1 MAKLTDTNAFE
12 GESLAADFR
21 ADGATGLT
29 VNLANG
35 TTAKNFTATRA
46 GDLWHIAASPTDL
59 KGLTGRVRWVA
70 FASKGEGS
78 AAETNVIANGE
89 IYIRPLVS
97 QFREVIAAIDEAIKS
112 WDTNP
117 NHTVTVG
124 EITITAKTRDDLIKA
139 RAFWQGRADADE
151 AGTKVT
157 SGPRRVLTCF
167 GRY

>member
-1 MAKLTDTNAFE
+1 MAKLTDTSAFE
-12 GESLAADFR
+12 GESLAADFK

-35 TTAKNFTATRA
+35 TTAKNFTATKD
-46 GDLWHIAASPTDL
+46 GDLWHFAAAPADL
-59 KGLTGRVRWVA
+59 KGITGRVRWVA
-70 FASKGEGS
+70 FAAKGD
-78 AAETNVIANGE
+78 ETSVIANGE
-89 IYIRPLVS
+89 LYIRPLVS
-97 QFREVIAAIDEAIKS
+97 PHRAVVAAIDEALKS

-157 SGPRRVLTCF
+157 SGPRRVVTCF

>member
-1 MAKLTDTNAFE
+1 MAKLTDTSAFE
-12 GESLAADFR
+12 GESLAADFK

-35 TTAKNFTATRA
+35 TTVKNFIATRA
-46 GDLWHIAASPTDL
+46 GDLWHLAASPDDL
-59 KGLTGRVRWVA
+59 KGLTGRVRWAA
-70 FASKGEGS
+70 FAVKGD
-78 AAETNVIANGE
+78 ETSVIANGE
-89 IYIRPLVS
+89 IYIRPIVS
-97 QFREVIAAIDEAIKS
+97 KFREVIAAIDEALKS

>member
-1 MAKLTDTNAFE
+1 MAKLTDTSAFE
-12 GESLAADFR
+12 GESLAADFK

-29 VNLANG
+29 INLANG

-70 FASKGEGS
+70 FASKGD
-78 AAETNVIANGE
+78 ETSVIANGE
-89 IYIRPLVS
+89 LYIRPLVS
-97 QFREVIAAIDEAIKS
+97 PHRAVIAAIDEALKS